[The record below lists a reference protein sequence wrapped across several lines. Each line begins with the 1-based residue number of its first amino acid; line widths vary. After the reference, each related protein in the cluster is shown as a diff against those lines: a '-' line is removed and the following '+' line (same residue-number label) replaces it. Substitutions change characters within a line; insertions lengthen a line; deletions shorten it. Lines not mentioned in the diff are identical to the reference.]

1 MESKQHARTP
11 YFFKSFFLF
20 QHYLQVTDLQLITN
34 IKVVYDYAKIL
45 NLKQFTTDML
55 ANNWDEKVVYD
66 YAKILNLKQFTTTSF

>member
-20 QHYLQVTDLQLITN
+20 QHPLQVTDLQLITN

-45 NLKQFTTDML
+45 NLKQFTT
-55 ANNWDEKVVYD
+55 AFSSTV
-66 YAKILNLKQFTTTSF
+66 LNESCL